1 MIVVGLFLEL
11 PKQWQ
16 NNGVNMSTKDKEK
29 ALIEHIK
36 LWHLDCID
44 CEIAEVL
51 KKDNASFTDLINIVR
66 EVDSDLFE
74 SFNYKES

>member
-1 MIVVGLFLEL
+1 
-11 PKQWQ
+11 
-16 NNGVNMSTKDKEK
+16 MSKKDKQK
-29 ALIEHIK
+29 ALLEHIK

-51 KKDNASFTDLINIVR
+51 KKNTASFTDLINIVR

-74 SFNYKES
+74 SFNYKEG